1 MADIKIRLAEYYFKD
16 EKRIDHAQSLIM
28 QAIDANVN
36 RADAYLLSARI
47 YEKKNMLDDAMSQY

>member
-1 MADIKIRLAEYYFKD
+1 
-16 EKRIDHAQSLIM
+16 M